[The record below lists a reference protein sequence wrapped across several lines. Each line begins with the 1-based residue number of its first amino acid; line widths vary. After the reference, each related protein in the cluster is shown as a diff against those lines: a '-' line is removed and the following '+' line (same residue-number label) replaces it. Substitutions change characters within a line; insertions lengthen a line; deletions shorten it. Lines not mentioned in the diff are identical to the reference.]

1 MLRCWHCI
9 RVGGWT
15 STTVCPSGLNVR
27 VERGRSPMDLLKTSH
42 VSWNKVLQSLSVFTG
57 PLFWDRDSS
66 VSETQGQTFDNM
78 KDITLTTFVMIH
90 PSSPLYQPQ
99 QVCICASWCLV
110 AILSWLVEV
119 DKTGKE
125 AAAWSRP

>member
-1 MLRCWHCI
+1 M
-9 RVGGWT
+9 
-15 STTVCPSGLNVR
+15 R

-78 KDITLTTFVMIH
+78 KDITLTTFVTIH

-99 QVCICASWCLV
+99 IATAGLHLRFMVSGCHPQLAGGGRQDREGSSGLEQ
-110 AILSWLVEV
+110 A
-119 DKTGKE
+119 
-125 AAAWSRP
+125 